1 VRSISFLLVGWIVS
15 FAWVVPSEGAEF
27 LSGQSV
33 TIAADETWEG
43 DVYIFAQ
50 SVKVEGKINGDLV
63 VYAQRLHVSGEVAGG
78 VMAATQEVLLEGTY
92 GRSCRI
98 AFQAG
103 KIAPGTH
110 LKQDLVAA
118 GYSLEIDK
126 AAAID
131 GDLVYA
137 GFQAVLKGTIQ
148 DDVWAAVNRAEVF
161 GTIGRELSITTASKD
176 DRGPPPNQ
184 AWQDLQLVNIP
195 IVSPGLTI
203 REDATVGGKLT
214 YHSPSEIE
222 IEDGAQ
228 VTGPI
233 EWIEP
238 QQPVADD
245 PQNKTDYF
253 VQQLKRYA
261 TLLVMGLLMVLCCP
275 VTCGG
280 TVDQIVQRPILSLV
294 AGVLAVPLS
303 IIALGVAAAL
313 ILAIPMA
320 FGWLTLEG
328 LAVAG
333 AFIAAFGMVLYVGS
347 LGYFLIFGAAAVTSI
362 TLGRIVFSD
371 HPIASRGRLLLA
383 LAFGLV
389 FYVVLTCVPY
399 LRVGVFAAAI
409 LFAFGG
415 LFVWM
420 LRGMFV
426 SSDRPAPATK
436 GSSVP
441 GRRGTL

>member
-1 VRSISFLLVGWIVS
+1 MRSILFLFLGWIVS
-15 FAWVVPSEGAEF
+15 FALVSSIQAAEF
-27 LSGQSV
+27 LSGQAV

-50 SVKVEGKINGDLV
+50 SVNVEGTINGDLV
-63 VYAQRLHVSGEVAGG
+63 VYAQRLHVSGTIEGG
-78 VMAATQEVLLEGTY
+78 VIAAAQGILLEGTY

-98 AFQAG
+98 ACQAG
-103 KIAPGTH
+103 KIGAGTQM
-110 LKQDLVAA
+110 KRDLVAA
-118 GYSLEIDK
+118 CYSLEVDK
-126 AAAID
+126 RASID

-137 GFQAVLKGTIQ
+137 GYQAMLGGTIQ
-148 DDVWAAVNRAEVF
+148 EDVWAAVNRAEVS
-161 GTIGRELSITTASKD
+161 GKIGRELSITTDSNHQQ
-176 DRGPPPNQ
+176 GPPPNQ
-184 AWQDLQLVNIP
+184 YWQEMKLVEIP

-203 REDATVGGKLT
+203 HEDATIGGKLT
-214 YHSPSEIE
+214 YHSPSEVTID
-222 IEDGAQ
+222 DGAK

-233 EWIEP
+233 EWI
-238 QQPVADD
+238 QPEKPAKQD
-245 PQNKTDYF
+245 PKNKTDYF
-253 VQQLKRYA
+253 WGQLKRYV
-261 TLLVMGLLMVLCCP
+261 TLLVMGILMVVCCP
-275 VTCGG
+275 TTCGG
-280 TVDQIVQRPILSLV
+280 TVDQIVQRPILSFL
-294 AGVLAVPLS
+294 AGILAVPLS
-303 IIALGVAAAL
+303 VIALGVVAGL

-347 LGYFLIFGAAAVTSI
+347 LGYFFIFGAAAVTSI

-371 HPIASRGRLLLA
+371 HPITSRGRLILS

-399 LRVGVFAAAI
+399 LRVGVFVAAI

-420 LRGMFV
+420 MRGLFV
-426 SSDRPAPATK
+426 SSSDKATPK
-436 GSSVP
+436 AS
-441 GRRGTL
+441 